1 MEIDSVAAGSCSYQI
16 SVVIYSLALT
26 SSIYE
31 FALFD
36 NNFSVYGVDE
46 QTAMDALLVW
56 VVIDAKRQGYLGL
69 KEFIV
74 AMQVVHDVRGSSS
87 PGVCCIT
94 GSATVCSDHKYK
106 GTLDVFVKIIR
117 QEEDEADALS
127 DAIEEFSVVFK
138 EVVRIK
144 DIYWNHCDACVI

>member
-74 AMQVVHDVRGSSS
+74 AMQVQRSIFGRS
-87 PGVCCIT
+87 GCIN
-94 GSATVCSDHKYK
+94 GE
-106 GTLDVFVKIIR
+106 
-117 QEEDEADALS
+117 EEDEADALS